1 MFDINV
7 LSFQY
12 VYVYVVV
19 NFFCAVLSL
28 LFLSKFSV
36 RVGNNHEIHLFRAM
50 IISYLMYLVLEIVW
64 ILALSDLL
72 PLPLLATGL
81 IKMADTMLVPF
92 TVYFW
97 FWFAEERFHSQIAK
111 NRSFRIAL
119 SIPILLMCILYATSF
134 FTGIVFRISPQR
146 TVEAG
151 PLIILTGIVDNFYG
165 IAIILHAAILYWKD
179 KNHYRRKD
187 YWAHIA
193 FIVLCT
199 VAGILDVVVKT
210 TPVMTLTIAF
220 SFAYMFVNLVEPHI
234 YNAYSDA
241 LTGLHNRRHAD
252 RYLTEGMQ
260 ETSPENPFYLF
271 MADVDRFKE
280 INDTLGHM
288 EGDQALKTVAEA
300 IAAVAKEFRGF
311 AARWGGDEFLVMV
324 RRAKKEDFPMHFASV
339 LDEKIKQ
346 LTDRHN
352 SAYPLTLSI
361 GHAVCDSSSEKIAN
375 VIQAADQMLYQ
386 KKKEKLSGYKA

>member
-12 VYVYVVV
+12 TYVYVAV

-36 RVGNNHEIHLFRAM
+36 RVGNNREIRLFRAM
-50 IISYLMYLVLEIVW
+50 ILSHLVYLVLEIVW
-64 ILALSDLL
+64 ILALSELL

-81 IKMADTMLVPF
+81 IKIADTMLVPLM
-92 TVYFW
+92 VYFW

-111 NRSFRIAL
+111 NKTFRIVV
-119 SIPILLMCILYATSF
+119 SIPIILMCILYATSF
-134 FTGIVFRISPQR
+134 FTGIVFRISPQH

-165 IAIILHAAILYWKD
+165 IAIILHAVILYWKD
-179 KNHYRRKD
+179 KNHFRRKN
-187 YWAHIA
+187 YWIHIA
-193 FIVLCT
+193 FIIICT
-199 VAGILDVVVKT
+199 FAGIQDVFVKT
-210 TPVMTLTIAF
+210 TPVMTLAIAF
-220 SFAYMFVNLVEPHI
+220 TFAYLFVNLVEPHI

-241 LTGLHNRRHAD
+241 LTGLNNRRHAD
-252 RYLTEGMQ
+252 RYLMEGMQ

-288 EGDQALKTVAEA
+288 EGDQALRTVAEA
-300 IAAVAKEFRGF
+300 ITAVASEFRGF

-324 RRAKKEDFPMHFASV
+324 RHAKKEEFPMHFASA
-339 LDEKIKQ
+339 LDEKIKHFA
-346 LTDRHN
+346 DRHHIT
-352 SAYPLTLSI
+352 YPLAMSI

-375 VIQAADQMLYQ
+375 VIEAADQMLYQ
-386 KKKEKLSGYKA
+386 KKKEKLSGYGI